1 MKGKGQLKSTFIRKT
16 PGRSPHPKATPRTFQ
31 MKGLRPRQ
39 GVHTASWGGGG
50 IKRSQS
56 RKGNILWGLPK
67 PGEID
72 SLVRRARQ
80 PSEFQLPY
88 PGYGLEAQPSTL
100 HSGPAEGPGS

>member
-1 MKGKGQLKSTFIRKT
+1 MKGRSQLNPTSIGKAPGHSPYPKT
-16 PGRSPHPKATPRTFQ
+16 TPSTFQ

-50 IKRSQS
+50 INWSQS
-56 RKGNILWGLPK
+56 RKGNILWSLPK

-80 PSEFQLPY
+80 ASEFQLP
-88 PGYGLEAQPSTL
+88 
-100 HSGPAEGPGS
+100 